1 MTYQIGTKYRGQN
14 WQYVKVP
21 KNIILLMI
29 ENLISNKEVENI
41 SIKITNNEKETE
53 KNERNGSINN

>member
-41 SIKITNNEKETE
+41 SIKITNNENEKENE
-53 KNERNGSINN
+53 KNERK

>member
-41 SIKITNNEKETE
+41 SIKITNNEKENE
-53 KNERNGSINN
+53 KK

>member
-41 SIKITNNEKETE
+41 SIKITNNEKENE
-53 KNERNGSINN
+53 KNERK